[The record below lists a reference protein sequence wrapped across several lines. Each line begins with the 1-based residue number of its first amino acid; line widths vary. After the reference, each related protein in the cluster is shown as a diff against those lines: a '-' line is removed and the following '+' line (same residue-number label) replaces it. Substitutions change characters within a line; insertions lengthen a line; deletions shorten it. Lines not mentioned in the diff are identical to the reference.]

1 MKNNSVVLFRARV
14 SGPGCNG
21 RRVCTYMGHLHTQTF
36 TLWRIASLAAVVF
49 HSLYVTE
56 LQRNHNATLII
67 ELSGSICNGQVYE
80 HQRLTFYH
88 VEL

>member
-36 TLWRIASLAAVVF
+36 TLWRSASLAAVVF
-49 HSLYVTE
+49 RSVYVIE
-56 LQRNHNATLII
+56 LQRLRNHNATLII
-67 ELSGSICNGQVYE
+67 ELSGL
-80 HQRLTFYH
+80 QRLGI
-88 VEL
+88 